1 MDEAGGFLSGGEGS
15 WCVLGEVTDFYVLGI
30 LIGVDFKY
38 FFYNFCNGRTILK
51 GWKEGKGCDMLR
63 CSRDLSGYGRHLNR
77 DALIGKYQSNKM
89 GVFSQGWDELLYLEN
104 LSGNLI

>member
-1 MDEAGGFLSGGEGS
+1 
-15 WCVLGEVTDFYVLGI
+15 
-30 LIGVDFKY
+30 
-38 FFYNFCNGRTILK
+38 
-51 GWKEGKGCDMLR
+51 MLR